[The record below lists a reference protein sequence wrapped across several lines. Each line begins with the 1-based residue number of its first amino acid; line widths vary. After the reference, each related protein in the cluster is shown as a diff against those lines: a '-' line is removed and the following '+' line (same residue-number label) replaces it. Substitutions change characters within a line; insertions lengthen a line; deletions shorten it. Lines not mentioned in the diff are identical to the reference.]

1 MNMKTLNNYI
11 SESLTSKQGELLN
24 DMFMNMFKDSKLT
37 KDTIKIL
44 LNNLDKEIISFISKS
59 YSKNDASN
67 YLAYEPNEDLFIK
80 YEDNKG
86 KILDQIAEY
95 ISKYRL

>member
-1 MNMKTLNNYI
+1 MKTLNNYI

>member
-1 MNMKTLNNYI
+1 MKTFLEYI
-11 SESLTSKQGELLN
+11 NESLTSKQGELL
-24 DMFMNMFKDSKLT
+24 DSMFMNMFKDTKLS

-44 LNNLDKEIISFISKS
+44 LNNLDKEIIGFISKS

-80 YEDNKG
+80 YEDNKD
-86 KILDQIAEY
+86 KILGQISEY